1 MNACCSGCS
10 RPSCATPSIVSTAWP
25 LTNTVGVRHAL
36 TGSPSSS
43 TVHAPQTP
51 IPQRSW
57 VPVRS
62 SVRRRVSRSRWWF
75 GTSSSVS
82 RPLSVN
88 EMRVVYTSGCAIVF
102 GAPARYVAACM
113 LSDSHSGLTQA
124 DAYAIQAGW
133 LTRKLAAGA
142 ELVGRKVGLTSQAMQ
157 KQLNV
162 HEPDFGFLLRTMLVP
177 SGGTLAR
184 AELLRPRVEPEIG
197 FWLARDLRG
206 PGVTVE
212 QVLAATRGVC
222 AAMEIVDSRIADW
235 RIKLVDTIADNG
247 SSARAVFSDNV
258 VPAGDVDLAAERVTL
273 LRNGEPVGEGDGAA
287 VLGHPAE
294 AVAWLANTLA
304 TFDQALRAGQVVLP
318 GAMCASVFAEK
329 GEVFEARFTRLGS
342 VTVRFD

>member
-51 IPQRSW
+51 IPQLSL

-113 LSDSHSGLTQA
+113 HSDIVTALDDAERSRVAIEPLSD
-124 DAYAIQAGW
+124 
-133 LTRKLAAGA
+133 
-142 ELVGRKVGLTSQAMQ
+142 
-157 KQLNV
+157 

>member
-1 MNACCSGCS
+1 
-10 RPSCATPSIVSTAWP
+10 
-25 LTNTVGVRHAL
+25 
-36 TGSPSSS
+36 
-43 TVHAPQTP
+43 
-51 IPQRSW
+51 
-57 VPVRS
+57 
-62 SVRRRVSRSRWWF
+62 
-75 GTSSSVS
+75 
-82 RPLSVN
+82 
-88 EMRVVYTSGCAIVF
+88 MRVVYTSGCAIVF

-113 LSDSHSGLTQA
+113 HSDIVTALDDAERSRVAIEPLSDSHSGLTQA